1 MAREGVFFHID
12 ERADGL
18 SLWLSGGAEVRV
30 RFNPYFY
37 VPSDRVDQKTESK
50 LRSRAVRVEK
60 VRGLDPWSPQE
71 FLKVVARDED
81 DRRQLAKLV
90 PEAWECSIPPWHQYL
105 LEERLAPFSAVETS
119 SDGIKVVG
127 EGSLEDLT
135 ILYFSG
141 LIYSEDGFPIRGKS
155 PVLAIGYAVDDE
167 KPEVIASDDDAE
179 VLGQFVEL
187 VKRADPDVIVGFGQ
201 DADEFQHMASRAN
214 LTGVKLALGRD
225 GSEIQETGRFFRGII
240 LVEQRIVG
248 RANIDLFSLA
258 WRDFPQLPT
267 KSWYELADELG
278 IDHPKP
284 VPKFRIAEKWKTS
297 RDDLLAYLREKV
309 LVVRTLA
316 EKLLPH
322 QAELA
327 KLTWRHL
334 YEVTRTPV
342 GGLVESLALIHGKAQ
357 GWIFPPTGREGGRFP
372 GGYVWLKAPGLYDK
386 IGYLDFKSM
395 YPSIMILHNISP
407 ETVEPKEGSCS
418 TEEVSAEG
426 ITKRVCRDRR
436 GLFSS
441 LAEELLRRRAEVKK
455 EMKKSQP
462 GSPEYRRL
470 DAIQK
475 AIKVVTN
482 AMYGYMGWEGASL
495 RNVDAAELTAALGR
509 HYIKKVIKLIEK
521 RGFQAVYVDTD
532 GVQVLGGE
540 PKDYED
546 LAEWLNQQ
554 IPLTIE
560 LQYVAER
567 GLYLT
572 KKKYAHLVGGKLVA
586 KGFEFIRRDY
596 PPVVKR
602 AQEVAV
608 RMALEGRPLAEIEKK
623 LQEIR
628 KALQEGRVEK
638 EDLIIIETLG
648 KKLEEFER
656 KTKGFVAG
664 KWLEDNR
671 GIEIHRGQVLRILI
685 VKGEGSVNER
695 ARPAEFFDVE
705 DCDLNY
711 YLKMF
716 DQVVERTLQALK
728 GVGVSEG
735 KRGLEEFF

>member
-1 MAREGVFFHID
+1 MASEKIFFHID

-18 SLWLSGGAEVRV
+18 SLWLSGGAEIKV

-37 VPSDRVDQKTESK
+37 VPADRVDRKIEAK
-50 LRSRAVRVEK
+50 LQARAAKVEK
-60 VRGLDPWSPQE
+60 VTGLDPWSPRE

-90 PEAWECSIPPWHQYL
+90 PEAWEYDVPPWHQYL
-105 LEERLAPFSAVETS
+105 LEERLAPFSVVKA
-119 SDGIKVVG
+119 SDNSVTVVG
-127 EGSLEDLT
+127 EGSLEDLS

-155 PVLAIGYAVDDE
+155 PVLAIGYTLGDE
-167 KPEVIASDDDAE
+167 EPEVISSEDDAE
-179 VLGQFVEL
+179 VLRQFVEL
-187 VKRADPDVIVGFGQ
+187 VKRVDPDVIVSFGQ
-201 DADEFQHMASRAN
+201 DADEFQHMISRAS
-214 LTGVKLALGRD
+214 LLGVRLALGRD

-248 RANIDLFSLA
+248 RANVDLFSLA

-278 IDHPKP
+278 IDRPRP
-284 VPKFRIAEKWKTS
+284 VPKFRIAEKWKNS
-297 RDDLLAYLREKV
+297 RDELLTYLRKKV
-309 LVVRTLA
+309 GVIRTLA

-357 GWIFPPTGREGGRFP
+357 GWIFPPPSKGGGKFP
-372 GGYVWLKAPGLYDK
+372 GGYVWLKAPGLYEK

-407 ETVEPKEGSCS
+407 ETVEPREGSCE
-418 TEEVSAEG
+418 TAEVSAEG
-426 ITKRVCRDRR
+426 ITKKVCKDRR
-436 GLFSS
+436 GLFST
-441 LAEELLRRRAEVKK
+441 LAEELLRKRAEVKRQMK
-455 EMKKSQP
+455 EVQP
-462 GSPEYRRL
+462 DSPEYRRL

-495 RNVDAAELTAALGR
+495 RNVGAAELTAALGR
-509 HYIKKVIKLIEK
+509 RYIKEVIELIEK

-532 GVQVLGGE
+532 GVQILGGE
-540 PKDYED
+540 PEDYEA
-546 LAEWLNQQ
+546 LTEWLNQQ
-554 IPLTIE
+554 VPLTIE

-572 KKKYAHLVGGKLVA
+572 KKKYAHLVGGRLIA

-596 PPVVKR
+596 PPIIKR
-602 AQEVAV
+602 AQETAV
-608 RMALEGRPLAEIEKK
+608 RMALEGKPLVEIEKK
-623 LQEIR
+623 LQEVR
-628 KALQEGRVEK
+628 RTLQQGRVEK

-664 KWLEDNR
+664 KWLEENK

-695 ARPAEFFDVE
+695 ARPAEFFDVD

-728 GVGVSEG
+728 GVGISEG
-735 KRGLEEFF
+735 RRGLEEFF